1 MIQRCKQALILRNRQ
16 YDSLLVAVFIC
27 NKLDTRHILSNSV
40 LTLTQ
45 TEEKAGGNTRRA
57 SQ

>member
-1 MIQRCKQALILRNRQ
+1 M
-16 YDSLLVAVFIC
+16 LVAVFIC